1 MVKEAFIGNYDIREV
16 LDRYGLTGRKLYIA
30 GDPAPLEGVWIPFRD
45 VIMYRN
51 YFPWLQ
57 AIDHDTVLI
66 LNNCL
71 KRTQLTCLE
80 YNCIRHYCLNAG
92 AILVFCPLPL
102 VESISDFRAARS
114 FIAPNPFAKDFDND
128 YSHIHV
134 NFRITYH
141 VQEITLPPE
150 AHEKYEALKQN
161 LIDEC
166 RDKAENGKPCTPG
179 IIPRRLLR
187 FAEKYKPKGFDR
199 LDDFKPEMKL
209 CVSDLKC
216 DQYFYHEL
224 LRKKAESE
232 SLYDY
237 IPS

>member
-1 MVKEAFIGNYDIREV
+1 MVKEAFIGRYDIPETLER
-16 LDRYGLTGRKLYIA
+16 LGLSGRKLYVA
-30 GDPAPLEGVWIPFRD
+30 GDSVPLEGYQISFKE
-45 VIMYRN
+45 VIMYKH

-57 AIDHDTVLI
+57 ELSPDTVLV

-71 KRTQLTCLE
+71 KKSMFGCLE
-80 YNCIRHYCLNAG
+80 YNCIRHYCQQSG
-92 AILVFCPLPL
+92 HVLVFSPLPL
-102 VESISDFRAARS
+102 IHSIEDFKILRS
-114 FIAPNPFAKDFDND
+114 FIVPNPFLKEFDND
-128 YSHIHV
+128 YSRVHA
-134 NFRITYH
+134 NFKIFYS
-141 VQEITLPPE
+141 VEEVKLD
-150 AHEKYEALKQN
+150 AKVHEKYEALKAG
-161 LIDEC
+161 LLAEC
-166 RDKAENGKPCTPG
+166 QEKAERAVICNTD

-187 FAEKYKPKGFDR
+187 FAEKYKPAGYDR
-199 LDDFKPEMKL
+199 LDDFKSEMKL

>member
-1 MVKEAFIGNYDIREV
+1 MVKEAFIGRYDIREV
-16 LDRYGLTGRKLYIA
+16 LERYGLTGRKLYIA

-71 KRTQLTCLE
+71 KKTQLTCLE
-80 YNCIRHYCLNAG
+80 YNCIRHYCQQSG
-92 AILVFCPLPL
+92 HVLVFSPLPL
-102 VESISDFRAARS
+102 IQSIEDFKILRS
-114 FIAPNPFAKDFDND
+114 FIAPSPFLKEFDND
-128 YSHIHV
+128 YSKVHA
-134 NFRITYH
+134 NFKISYS
-141 VQEITLPPE
+141 VEEVKLD
-150 AHEKYEALKQN
+150 AKVHEKYEALKAG
-161 LIDEC
+161 LIAEC
-166 RDKAENGKPCTPG
+166 QEKAERAVICNTD

-187 FAEKYKPKGFDR
+187 FAEKYKPAGYDR
-199 LDDFKPEMKL
+199 LDDFKSEMKL